1 VSSHTRGKGGL
12 QHLIEVSWNKNIQAC
27 HKKFGKE
34 EMKLKQETTSERV
47 HARKPP
53 IKAIPY

>member
-1 VSSHTRGKGGL
+1 
-12 QHLIEVSWNKNIQAC
+12 VSWNKNIQAC